1 MSKKTS
7 HSQAEEP
14 IIKGYKGFDKDFKC
28 REHQFQENKTFEVD
42 HDPIICK
49 KGFHFCEYPLDIF
62 SYYPPSNSTFAEVEG
77 IGKSVN
83 HSDDSKI
90 SVSKITIGLKLSLQK
105 LIKAAIDFTF
115 SKIKW
120 TKENNTSG
128 DYSGASSSGDYSG
141 ASSSGN
147 CSGASSSG
155 DYSGASSSGYKSG
168 ASSSGDY
175 SGASSSGNCSG
186 ASSSGDYSGASSSG
200 YKSGASSSGDYS
212 GASSSGNCSGASSSG
227 DYSNAEAGKGCIA
240 MAIGYNSH
248 AKGVAGSWIV
258 LSECEIIKGVTYIKD
273 VKSVAV
279 DGIIIKADT
288 FYYLNKG
295 NIIEYIP

>member
-186 ASSSGDYSGASSSG
+186 ASSSGDYS
-200 YKSGASSSGDYS
+200 
-212 GASSSGNCSGASSSG
+212 
-227 DYSNAEAGKGCIA
+227 NAEAGKGCIA

>member
-155 DYSGASSSGYKSG
+155 DYS
-168 ASSSGDY
+168 
-175 SGASSSGNCSG
+175 
-186 ASSSGDYSGASSSG
+186 
-200 YKSGASSSGDYS
+200 
-212 GASSSGNCSGASSSG
+212 
-227 DYSNAEAGKGCIA
+227 NAEAGKGCIA